1 MNVIGYFSVAKSV
14 KEEKSLIALTPSS
27 RRRAAASG
35 RWARPRT
42 WRRRSGRKVSEMF
55 KGHMNKIFKLLKTR
69 EALLKQMGQFSYLYQ
84 QL

>member
-1 MNVIGYFSVAKSV
+1 LTLIYKALQAKVRLGSKWLPGMNVIGYFSVAKSV

-55 KGHMNKIFKLLKTR
+55 KGQH
-69 EALLKQMGQFSYLYQ
+69 E
-84 QL
+84 